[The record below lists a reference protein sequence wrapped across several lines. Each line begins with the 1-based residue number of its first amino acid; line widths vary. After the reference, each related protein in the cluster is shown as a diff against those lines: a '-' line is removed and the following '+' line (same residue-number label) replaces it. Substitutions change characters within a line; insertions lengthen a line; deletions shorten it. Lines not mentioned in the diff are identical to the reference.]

1 MTRGYATLLSPSF
14 PFLHA
19 KITFRQELKDVATA
33 HQHVTCCY
41 SNIAAIAEKIYH
53 LPENCVSRSFNT
65 KMAGVLSEER
75 LEAMRERFYSSDKN
89 RLAQNVCSR
98 SDPLEAC
105 LNRR

>member
-1 MTRGYATLLSPSF
+1 
-14 PFLHA
+14 
-19 KITFRQELKDVATA
+19 
-33 HQHVTCCY
+33 
-41 SNIAAIAEKIYH
+41 
-53 LPENCVSRSFNT
+53 
-65 KMAGVLSEER
+65 MAGVLSEER